1 MLAQI
6 LTSGV
11 GFALMSLLFAG
22 LLDVIYKRYSRV
34 ARSRG
39 MYLMG
44 MGVSFC
50 ALQLLTTL
58 VLDEPLSFSATTL
71 TYGIAA
77 GALVT
82 ASNLLLIESFTHLD
96 VSLGSTVYRL
106 NTIGV
111 VALSWIFLAES
122 LPIIKLTG
130 ITFGVVAALLLYRH
144 HTEQAVGRHVALF
157 FWLAVLASS
166 LRAGFGVI
174 SKAGIAAGGSAS
186 TMMTIA
192 AASWIV
198 GGFFYALVRE
208 SDTRIDRNIISYS
221 IVSGAVVFMV
231 INTLYAALARGD
243 ASVVIPIANL
253 SFVVALLISVLLQ
266 MEKLSIRKLIALAF
280 AIVAIVLLS
289 RDAV

>member
-82 ASNLLLIESFTHLD
+82 ASNILLIESFTHLD
-96 VSLGSTVYRL
+96 VSLGSTIYRL
-106 NTIGV
+106 NTVGV
-111 VALSWIFLAES
+111 VALSWMFLAES

-130 ITFGVVAALLLYRH
+130 ITFGVVAALLLYHH
-144 HTEQAVGRHVALF
+144 HTRQSVGRHVVLF
-157 FWLAVLASS
+157 FWLAVLASA

-174 SKAGIAAGGSAS
+174 SKAGIVAGGSAS

-198 GGFFYALVRE
+198 GGFAYALVRE
-208 SDTRIDRNIISYS
+208 SDTRVNRTIVGYS
-221 IVSGAVVFMV
+221 VVSGTVVFMV
-231 INTLYAALARGD
+231 INTLFAALARGD

-253 SFVVALLISVLLQ
+253 SFVVALLISVLLR

-289 RDAV
+289 RGSV

>member
-82 ASNLLLIESFTHLD
+82 ASNILLIESFTHLD
-96 VSLGSTVYRL
+96 VSLGSTIYRL
-106 NTIGV
+106 NTVGV

-122 LPIIKLTG
+122 LPISKLTG
-130 ITFGVVAALLLYRH
+130 IAFGVVAALLLYRH
-144 HTEQAVGRHVALF
+144 HAQQSVGRHIALF
-157 FWLAVLASS
+157 FWIAVLASG

-174 SKAGIAAGGSAS
+174 SKAGIVAGGSAS

-198 GGFFYALVRE
+198 GGFVYALLRE
-208 SDTRIDRNIISYS
+208 SDTRVNRSIIGYS
-221 IVSGAVVFMV
+221 IVSGTVVFMV
-231 INTLYAALARGD
+231 INTLFAALARGD

-253 SFVVALLISVLLQ
+253 SFVVALLISVLAR
-266 MEKLSIRKLIALAF
+266 MEKLSVRKLIALAF

-289 RDAV
+289 RGSV